1 MTTAGL
7 YYVHELSQYAVF
19 SIPYLLHLATKH
31 HGSEVN
37 TPTAYLG
44 GPGFKPQSVDQ
55 LS

>member
-1 MTTAGL
+1 MTTVGL
-7 YYVHELSQYAVF
+7 YYAHELSQYAVVSVPCLF
-19 SIPYLLHLATKH
+19 HLATKH

-44 GPGFKPQSVDQ
+44 SPGFKPQSVDQ